1 MVNEER
7 IKLMTKMA
15 VYEAGEG
22 KKDKVITGY
31 FRSDY
36 ISLQILKSIVSATVS
51 FVILFALYIFYDFE
65 IFMKDIYKMDMFQFT
80 RWVLILYL
88 AFTGI
93 FVLITYVVYAIRY
106 NKAKGKIKK
115 FFGNLKRMSVFYYH

>member
-22 KKDKVITGY
+22 KQDKAITGY

-80 RWVLILYL
+80 RLVLILYL
-88 AFTGI
+88 VFTGI

>member
-15 VYEAGEG
+15 VYEIGEG
-22 KKDKVITGY
+22 KQDKVITSY

-36 ISLQILKSIVSATVS
+36 ISLQILKSIVAATIS
-51 FVILFALYIFYDFE
+51 FGILFSLYIFYDFE

-80 RWVLILYL
+80 RLVLILYL
-88 AFTGI
+88 VFTGI

>member
-22 KKDKVITGY
+22 KKDKAITGY

-80 RWVLILYL
+80 RLVLILYL
-88 AFTGI
+88 VFTGV